1 MKNFILLAA
10 VLLTAFTTQAQD
22 LNAEMV
28 TLGNAWKNAFE
39 RGDAAALAATYA
51 ERIEFV
57 NDDGSTGTA
66 TRAEVEANWAKT
78 FAAQTGTIE
87 FADDLSSSLLAD
99 GKASTKGSFTQTMT
113 NKETGESTTFK
124 GSYDHQAVKVDGRW
138 LLSRMKVTA
147 Q

>member
-10 VLLTAFTTQAQD
+10 VLLTAFSTQAQD

-28 TLGNAWKNAFE
+28 TLGKAWKNAFE

-66 TRAEVEANWAKT
+66 TRAELEANWVKT

>member
-10 VLLTAFTTQAQD
+10 LLFTAINIQAQD
-22 LNAEMV
+22 LNAEM
-28 TLGNAWKNAFE
+28 TALGNAWKAAFE

-51 ERIEFV
+51 ERIDFV
-57 NDDGSTGTA
+57 NDDGSVSTA
-66 TRAEVEANWAKT
+66 TRAEVEADWKKT
-78 FAAQTGTIE
+78 FAAMAGTIE
-87 FADDLSSSLLAD
+87 FADDLSSSLLPD
-99 GKASTKGSFTQTMT
+99 GKASTKGSFTQTMA

-124 GSYDHQAVKVDGRW
+124 GRYDHQAVKVDGRW